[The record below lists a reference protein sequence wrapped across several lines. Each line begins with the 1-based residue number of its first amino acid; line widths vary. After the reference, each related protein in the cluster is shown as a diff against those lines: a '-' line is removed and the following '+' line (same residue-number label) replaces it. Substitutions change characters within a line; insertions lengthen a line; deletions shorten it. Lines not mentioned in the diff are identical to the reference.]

1 MDHQDDKNMDLNK
14 LWVEK
19 YRPKTLDSIVLPQE
33 TREALE
39 KFQQN
44 KDIPHL
50 LFVGTPG
57 NGKTSLAKIIVND
70 ILKCDYLYIN
80 ASDENGI
87 DTIRHKIIGFAQT
100 KSFDGG
106 IKVSVLD
113 ECLHEDTLIT
123 ILRNGTEQQIEIK
136 NVDENNDLVKSFN
149 FSKNRIEWRPFYKI
163 DKHVQDVY
171 EIEFENGEIICCTS
185 DHKWYVNTENSDI
198 PIRKKLIDIINEG
211 IHEIV
216 TINS

>member
-1 MDHQDDKNMDLNK
+1 MNINSI
-14 LWVEK
+14 WCEK
-19 YRPKTLDSIVLPQE
+19 YRPSTLDSLVLSEE
-33 TREALE
+33 TRKLLKHFE
-39 KFQQN
+39 KE

-50 LFVGTPG
+50 LFVSTPG
-57 NGKTSLAKIIVND
+57 TGKTSTAKIIVKD

-106 IKVSVLD
+106 IKVVILD

-123 ILRNGTEQQIEIK
+123 VLRNGTEQQIKIK
-136 NVDENNDLVKSFN
+136 DVDECNDLVKSFN
-149 FSKNRIEWRPFYKI
+149 FSKKRIEWRPFYKI
-163 DKHVQDVY
+163 DKNIQDVY

-185 DHKWYVNTENSDI
+185 DHKWYVKDYNSDI

-211 IHEIV
+211 IDEII